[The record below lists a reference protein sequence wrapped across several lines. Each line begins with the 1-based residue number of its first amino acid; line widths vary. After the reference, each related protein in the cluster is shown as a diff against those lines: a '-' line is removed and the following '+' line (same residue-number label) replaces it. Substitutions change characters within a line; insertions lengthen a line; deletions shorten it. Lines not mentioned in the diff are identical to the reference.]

1 MTDKIIRGS
10 GGPPPTPPTPYRA
23 PDTLNSRQFATIQ
36 DLLSEGEIEGF
47 ATPSKAGLTR
57 NTTAYNNAALKD
69 IFLNDT
75 PILREG
81 ADNSNPSAGDF
92 AFQNVGFKVKFGT
105 SNQTPMTGIVKEGGE
120 NTLAVGGTPSNP
132 LGTDASAAANS
143 VTKRVVNNNID
154 AVKVTIT
161 FPQLQEA
168 KDNGDLVGAEVTLR
182 IKVSYD
188 GGSYSTKITDTV
200 KGRSADS
207 YSKQYRFDLDTFSTS
222 CDVRV
227 ERVTKDSESESLKDE
242 FRYTSLG
249 EIEDTQQSYSDSAY
263 TALRLDSEQ
272 FSSIPKRAFRIRGL
286 KIKIP
291 ASNGTGTPTV
301 VNNQTQAT
309 ALGLGTV
316 SSFGFIHY
324 PANYVFDGQMG
335 AAQWCC
341 CPSMVLL
348 DLLTSQ
354 RFGFGTQISP
364 NQSTDVKRYE
374 NLDLFSFVAASR
386 YANELISNGF
396 NHSEPRFSCNVN
408 IQSSKEAFDLIKDL
422 ATVMRCMTIW
432 SSGSITISQDRPT
445 DPSYLFSLSNVTQ
458 EGFNYTG
465 SSLKQRNTVISV
477 SYFNMDSRQIDYEVV
492 GDDVSGSS
500 ALQEDIDRQAKFG
513 IVKKDIRAFACTSRG
528 QARRLGKAILL
539 SEESETEVVNFSTSL
554 EAGAI
559 VRPGA
564 VISIQDPV
572 RRGER
577 RSGRIKAATTTQI
590 TTDDGIQNFEGANQ
604 KCSVILPDGSV
615 ESGSIT
621 NISPDG
627 TVITV
632 NNITRRDGT
641 TGNSSFTEAPNI
653 NSIWLIVSDKEGEKP
668 ATYRV
673 ISIEEQ
679 DGINYSITA
688 ITYRAEKYA
697 AIDNMQGI
705 TLPPRNISLL
715 NQPKQPPTSIS
726 AEERVVVIN
735 ALAVVK
741 LIVSWQSVQGVTQYL
756 LQYRYQGGNWTNVI
770 VFSPDYEILG
780 TDAGLYE
787 FNVFSY
793 NAALKLSTTST
804 DLSFNAIGK
813 TAPPSD
819 VENLSIEPVTNKF
832 VRLRWDLSRDPD
844 VIHGGRVYVRH
855 SNKTD
860 GSGTFQNSVDLIP
873 ALAGNTTEATLPN
886 LEGEYILKFRDDQ
899 GNFSTG
905 ETSIILDLPDLI
917 DEKVVLQ
924 DREDTDSTPFGGDR
938 VRTSLV
944 SGGLELTDP
953 TSTIT
958 GTYSQSGKTVT
969 ITISNHGVIVGEKL
983 DITYITGGSISG
995 TFQVA
1000 NVTNTNVFTVQAK
1013 DNRTIT
1019 GNVSIAVG
1027 LRGTYSFAN
1036 KIDLGGIFSLNL
1048 KRLMQSIGFAEGGQT
1063 ITATYTQSGTTVQ
1076 ITSASHGRAV
1086 GNYID
1091 FNSITGAGVDGVYQ
1105 ITAVTTN
1112 TFDFTSG
1119 TSQTVSSSNCTFA
1132 FINTIDQLIPTGTLW
1147 DDYALNGN
1155 FDGPEVND
1163 VSANIN
1169 VRTTNVDPASNS
1181 AVFSAFNRFA
1191 NGTFKG
1197 RGFDFRVNIE
1207 SENIAHN
1214 INIQQLAIIASFES
1228 RTELSHIL
1236 SNGDISSE
1244 KITSSG
1250 TSSGTTVE
1258 FANPFFVGTS
1268 TLGGLDKFL
1277 PSIGITIQ
1285 NAQGGDFFQI
1295 THVND
1300 SNGVKGRKF
1309 NIKIMNGNTSTHVQ
1323 RDFTFQAVGYGKGV

>member
-10 GGPPPTPPTPYRA
+10 GGPPPTPPAPYRA
-23 PDTLNSRQFATIQ
+23 PDTLNSKQFATIQ

-47 ATPSKAGLTR
+47 ATPSKAGLTQG
-57 NTTAYNNAALKD
+57 TTAYNNAALKD

-75 PILREG
+75 PILRES
-81 ADNSNPSAGDF
+81 ADNSTPDAGDF
-92 AFQNVGFKVKFGT
+92 NFQNVGFKVKFGT
-105 SNQTPMTGIVKEGGE
+105 SNQTPMTGIVQEGGE
-120 NTLAVGGTPSNP
+120 NTIAVGGIPKNP
-132 LGTDASAAANS
+132 LGTDASAAANA
-143 VTKRVVNNNID
+143 VTRRVTNNLID
-154 AVKVTIT
+154 AVKVTVT

-168 KDNGDLVGAEVTLR
+168 KDNGDLVGAEVQLR
-182 IKVSYD
+182 VKVSYD
-188 GGSYSTKITDTV
+188 SGSFTTKITDTI

-207 YSKQYRFDLDTFSTS
+207 YSKQYRFDLDSFSSS

-227 ERVTKDSESESLKDE
+227 ERVTKDSETENLKDE
-242 FRYTSLG
+242 FNFTSLG
-249 EIEDTQQSYSDSAY
+249 EIEDTQQSYQDSAY

-272 FSSIPKRAFRIRGL
+272 FNSIPKRSFRIRGI
-286 KIKIP
+286 KVKIP
-291 ASNGTGTPTV
+291 ASNSSGTPTV
-301 VNNQTQAT
+301 VSNQTQAT

-324 PANYVFDGQMG
+324 PTNYVFDGTMG
-335 AAQWCC
+335 AAVWCS
-341 CPSMVLL
+341 CPSMILL

-364 NQSTDVKRYE
+364 DQSTDAKRYE
-374 NLDLFSFVAASR
+374 NLDLYSFVAASK
-386 YANELISNGF
+386 YANALIPDGF
-396 NHSEPRFSCNVN
+396 GNDEPRFSCNVN

-432 SSGSITISQDRPT
+432 SSGSISISQDSPR
-445 DPSYLFSLSNVTQ
+445 DPSYLFSLSNVTS

-465 SSLKQRNTVISV
+465 SSLKQRHTVISV
-477 SYFNMDSRQIDYEVV
+477 SYFNMESREIDYEIV
-492 GDDVSGSS
+492 GDDVTGSN

-513 IVKKDIRAFACTSRG
+513 IIKKDIKAFACTSRG
-528 QARRLGKAILL
+528 QARRLGKALLL
-539 SEESETEVVNFSTSL
+539 SEESETEVVNFSTSI
-554 EAGAI
+554 EAGAV
-559 VRPGA
+559 VRPGS
-564 VISIQDPV
+564 VINVQDPV
-572 RRGER
+572 RRGAR
-577 RSGRIKAATTTQI
+577 RSGRIAAATTTQI
-590 TTDDGIQNFEGANQ
+590 TVDDDTTLSGFSGSNQ
-604 KCSVILPDGSV
+604 KCSVIM
-615 ESGSIT
+615 
-621 NISPDG
+621 PDG
-627 TVITV
+627 TVEIKDCSLSADYKKINLTSAL
-632 NNITRRDGT
+632 T
-641 TGNSSFTEAPNI
+641 TTPNV
-653 NSIWLIVSDKEGEKP
+653 NSIWLLQSDGTGEKS

-673 ISIEEQ
+673 VSIEEQ

-697 AIDNMQGI
+697 AIDSMQGI
-705 TLPPRNISLL
+705 TLPSRSVSLL
-715 NQPKQPPTSIS
+715 NQPKEPPTSIS
-726 AEERVVVIN
+726 AEERTVIIN

-756 LQYRYQGGNWTNVI
+756 LQYRYQGGNWTSVI
-770 VFSPDYEILG
+770 VFRPDYEIVG

-787 FNVFSY
+787 FKVFSY
-793 NAALKLSTTST
+793 NAALKLSITST

-832 VRLRWDLSRDPD
+832 IRLRWDLSRDPD

-860 GSGTFQNSVDLIP
+860 GSGTFQDSVDLIP

-899 GNFSTG
+899 GNFSSG
-905 ETSIILDLPDLI
+905 ETSVLLDLPDLI

-924 DREDTDSTPFGGDR
+924 DREDTDSPAFGGDK

-953 TSTIT
+953 TTTIT
-958 GTYSQSGKTVT
+958 GTYSQSGNTVT
-969 ITISNHGVIVGEKL
+969 ITISNHGLIVGEVL
-983 DITYITGGSISG
+983 NISYTTGGSISG
-995 TFQVA
+995 SFAVA
-1000 NVTNTNVFTVQAK
+1000 SVTNTNIFTVTAR
-1013 DNRTIT
+1013 DTRSVT
-1019 GNVSIAVG
+1019 GNVSIALG
-1027 LRGTYSFAN
+1027 LRGRYTFAN
-1036 KIDLGGIFSLNL
+1036 KLDLGNVFSLNL

-1076 ITSASHGRAV
+1076 ITSASHGRSV
-1086 GNYID
+1086 GDYIN
-1091 FNSITGAGVDGVYQ
+1091 FSSITGAGVNGVYR
-1105 ITAVTTN
+1105 ITAVSTN

-1132 FINTIDQLIPTGTLW
+1132 FVNTIDQLIPSGTFW
-1147 DDYALNGN
+1147 DDYAPNGN
-1155 FDGPEVND
+1155 FDGPLVND
-1163 VSANIN
+1163 VSATIN
-1169 VRTTNVDPASNS
+1169 VRTTNDDPASNS
-1181 AVFSAFNRFA
+1181 ASFTSFNRFA
-1191 NGTFKG
+1191 NGTYKG
-1197 RGFDFRVNIE
+1197 RGFEFRLDIE

-1214 INIQQLAIIASFES
+1214 INIQQLAVVAAFES
-1228 RTELSHIL
+1228 RTELSHKL
-1236 SNGDISSE
+1236 ANGNISSE

-1268 TLGGLDKFL
+1268 STQGGLDAYL

-1285 NAQGGDFFQI
+1285 NAQAGDFFQI

-1309 NIKIMNGNTSTHVQ
+1309 NIKIMNGSTSNHVA

>member
-10 GGPPPTPPTPYRA
+10 GGPPPTPPAPYRA

-168 KDNGDLVGAEVTLR
+168 KDNGDLIGAEVTLR

-188 GGSYSTKITDTV
+188 GGSYTTKITDTV

-249 EIEDTQQSYSDSAY
+249 EIEDTQQSYPNSAY

-301 VNNQTQAT
+301 VNNQAQAT

-335 AAQWCC
+335 AAQWCS

-364 NQSTDVKRYE
+364 DQSTDAKRYE

-386 YANELISNGF
+386 YANTLISNGF
-396 NHSEPRFSCNVN
+396 GHREPRFSCNVN

-445 DPSYLFSLSNVTQ
+445 DPSYLFSLSNVTP

-477 SYFNMDSRQIDYEVV
+477 SYFNMESRQIDYEVV
-492 GDDVSGSS
+492 GDDVSGPN

-564 VISIQDPV
+564 VINIQDPV

-577 RSGRIKAATTTQI
+577 RSGRITAATTTQI
-590 TTDDGIQNFEGANQ
+590 TIDDALQNFGGVNME
-604 KCSVILPDGSV
+604 CSVILPDGSV
-615 ESGSIT
+615 ESGTIS
-621 NISPDG
+621 NINGS
-627 TVITV
+627 VITV
-632 NNITRRDGT
+632 FNITRRDGSIN
-641 TGNSSFTEAPNI
+641 NSSFTEAPNV
-653 NSIWLIVSDKEGEKP
+653 NSIWLVQSDGVGEKP

-679 DGINYSITA
+679 DGINYSISA
-688 ITYRAEKYA
+688 ITYRAEKYS

-705 TLPPRNISLL
+705 TLPPRSISLL

-770 VFSPDYEILG
+770 VFRPDYEIIG

-787 FNVFSY
+787 FKVFSY
-793 NAALKLSTTST
+793 NAALKLSITST

-832 VRLRWDLSRDPD
+832 VRLRWDLSKDPD

-899 GNFSTG
+899 GNFSIG
-905 ETSIILDLPDLI
+905 ETSVILDLPDLI

-924 DREDTDSTPFGGDR
+924 DREDTDSSPFGGTR

-1000 NVTNTNVFTVQAK
+1000 SVTNTNVFTVQAK

-1019 GNVSIAVG
+1019 GNVSIAIG

-1076 ITSASHGRAV
+1076 ITSASHGRSV

-1091 FNSITGAGVDGVYQ
+1091 FNSITGAGVDGIYQ

-1132 FINTIDQLIPTGTLW
+1132 FVNTIDQLIPTGTFW
-1147 DDYALNGN
+1147 DDYAPNGN

-1169 VRTTNVDPASNS
+1169 VRTTNNDPASNS
-1181 AVFSAFNRFA
+1181 AIFSSFNRFA

-1197 RGFDFRVNIE
+1197 RGFDFKVNIE

-1285 NAQGGDFFQI
+1285 DAQSGDFFQLE
-1295 THVND
+1295 HVND
-1300 SNGVKGRKF
+1300 ANGLKGRKF
-1309 NIKIMNGNTSTHVQ
+1309 NIKIMNGSTSNHVQ